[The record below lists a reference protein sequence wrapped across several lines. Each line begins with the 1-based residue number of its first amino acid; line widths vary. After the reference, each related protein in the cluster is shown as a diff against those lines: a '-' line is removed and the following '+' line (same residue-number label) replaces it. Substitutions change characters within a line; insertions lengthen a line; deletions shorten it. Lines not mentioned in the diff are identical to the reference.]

1 MVLPE
6 FAVAPP
12 PAAPLPQ
19 ALGARQRRLTLPAAT
34 AATVIEERPALGRS
48 KHTPVEQLRVLH
60 RGEVV
65 RALRDHGPQSRVEL
79 CARLQRSST
88 TLSKVIGDLL
98 DGGWVTE
105 SAPQRHHGLGRP
117 RTALALVPEACK
129 VLALLIEPDA
139 VHAAACGLDARP
151 GAVHSRPAAFAAQQ
165 PAASVEELAHLVIE
179 AQRAERA
186 AGRHPLRAVSIALP
200 GLTDTRLRTLLRST
214 QIGWRQLA
222 LADALESR
230 TGLPVLVHNN
240 TRAMAFAEFRHLGLT
255 PEQPMLFLQARFG
268 LGAAMV
274 NSASSSSHSHYGAS
288 DLGYI
293 PLAVNGFAHRVPT
306 DRHLVSVTNEAYLCR
321 VLGVAPGGGLLVL
334 QLLEQRR
341 AAGDP
346 TARQLYGQTLDNLA
360 TGLGI
365 AVDILAPRV
374 IVLGGIYAHAG
385 DGFAA
390 DLRARLQGRAQP
402 ELVEALVIQRS
413 ALGRLGGLQ
422 GAALVA
428 FDRLLTEPQAYLP
441 T

>member
-1 MVLPE
+1 
-6 FAVAPP
+6 
-12 PAAPLPQ
+12 
-19 ALGARQRRLTLPAAT
+19 
-34 AATVIEERPALGRS
+34 
-48 KHTPVEQLRVLH
+48 VEQLRVQH

-79 CARLQRSST
+79 CERLQRSST

-105 SAPQRHHGLGRP
+105 SEPQRHHGLGRP

-129 VLALLIEPDA
+129 VLALLLEPDA
-139 VHAAACGLDARP
+139 VHAAVCGLDARP
-151 GAVHSRPAAFAAQQ
+151 GAVHSQ
-165 PAASVEELAHLVIE
+165 PADFARQEPGASVEQIARVVHE

-186 AGRHPLRAVSIALP
+186 AGRPPLRAVSIALP

-230 TGLPVLVHNN
+230 TGLPTLVHNN

-255 PEQPMLFLQARFG
+255 QEQPMLFVQVRFG

-274 NSASSSSHSHYGAS
+274 NSASSSRHGHYGAS

-293 PLAVNGFAHRVPT
+293 PLAVNGFADRVPT
-306 DRHLVSVTNEAYLCR
+306 DNHLVSVTNEAYLCQ
-321 VLGVAPGGGLLVL
+321 VLDTAPGTGGTPVL
-334 QLLEQRR
+334 TVLEERR
-341 AAGDP
+341 AAGDA
-346 TARQLYGQTLDNLA
+346 TALRLYDQTLHNLA

-374 IVLGGIYAHAG
+374 IVLGGIYAHAS
-385 DGFAA
+385 DAFAA
-390 DLRARLQGRAQP
+390 DLHARLEGRAQP
-402 ELVEALVIQRS
+402 ELTAALTVQRC

-428 FDRLLTEPQAYLP
+428 FDRLLDQAQVYLP
-441 T
+441 A

>member
-1 MVLPE
+1 MPSPE
-6 FAVAPP
+6 LATATPP
-12 PAAPLPQ
+12 RAPLAR
-19 ALGARQRRLTLPAAT
+19 ALGARARKPAPPAGVART
-34 AATVIEERPALGRS
+34 DDRPALGRS
-48 KHTPVEQLRVLH
+48 KHTPVEQLRVQH

-65 RALRDHGPQSRVEL
+65 RALRDHGSQSRVEL
-79 CARLQRSST
+79 CERLQRSST

-105 SAPQRHHGLGRP
+105 SEPQRHHGLGRP

-129 VLALLIEPDA
+129 VLALLLEPDA
-139 VHAAACGLDARP
+139 VHAAVCGLDARP
-151 GAVHSRPAAFAAQQ
+151 GTVQSRPAGFSAQET
-165 PAASVEELAHLVIE
+165 AASVEQLAHLVNQ

-186 AGRHPLRAVSIALP
+186 AGRRPLRAVSIALP

-255 PEQPMLFLQARFG
+255 QEQPMLFLQARFG

-274 NSASSSSHSHYGAS
+274 NSASSSRHSHYGAS

-293 PLAVNGFAHRVPT
+293 PLAVNGFADRAPT
-306 DRHLVSVTNEAYLCR
+306 DRQLVSVTNEAYLCR
-321 VLGVAPGGGLLVL
+321 VLAAVPGSAGAPVL
-334 QLLEQRR
+334 TVLEQRR
-341 AAGDP
+341 AAGDA
-346 TARQLYGQTLDNLA
+346 TARQLYDQTLDNLA
-360 TGLGI
+360 SGLGI

-374 IVLGGIYAHAG
+374 IVLGGIYAHAT

-390 DLRARLQGRAQP
+390 DLRARLQGHAQP
-402 ELVEALVIQRS
+402 ELAEALVVQRS
-413 ALGRLGGLQ
+413 ELGRLGGLQ

-428 FDRLLTEPQAYLP
+428 FDRLLGQAQAYLP